1 MTPKKS
7 FRNTGL
13 VVVWLSV
20 SAQRRGSQPQV
31 IPGQNQRNKYLD
43 LILHR
48 PPHPRLLSGV
58 PLIGGPQP
66 GVRGL
71 VRSRDL
77 ARMGQSSHLQLSL
90 GKREGELEERREEL
104 QPPAHL

>member
-31 IPGQNQRNKYLD
+31 IPGQNQRNKYPD

-48 PPHPRLLSGV
+48 PPT
-58 PLIGGPQP
+58 P
-66 GVRGL
+66 GSYLASPSLVAPSRVSEGL
-71 VRSRDL
+71 
-77 ARMGQSSHLQLSL
+77 
-90 GKREGELEERREEL
+90 
-104 QPPAHL
+104 